1 MPFQATVQS
10 RTRLATTSVTSSNFG
25 NAVFATANA
34 YFKTRLRPY
43 STIDE
48 VNADGAIPKTSNAYK
63 ALQHA
68 FSQVGAATP
77 IYLARRQID
86 SVTLTVNPVADNA
99 DYGFTIKVTDTTNDT
114 EVADLTFST
123 QSGTGDTAAEIA
135 AAVVGSGTQTG
146 FVITDNLDG
155 SFEIVPDADRDIV
168 IEDLENLVDTYTT
181 TESAAEMFSAIQ
193 DEDNVN
199 WYFICTEERDETFVT
214 ELADAVEA
222 TETSDYKKQYRVA
235 YKGADTLMPTT
246 DPNTDLLG
254 VLADAEYRRTHGE
267 WHHEADEI
275 FPELAACAYQG
286 GFFPGTQSWK
296 FMTNLTTTAARDPS
310 TKALLT
316 TAQQGYIRD
325 RNASWVGQE
334 RGTGFMH
341 GGTMAIGTDVWIDV
355 QRAKD
360 WIDDTIEVR
369 VLNKL
374 LNRAAAGQPLTFKAG
389 DVGIVKNIITGILR
403 EAVDRNILLGFE
415 EVNVPETFS
424 FEAQAKRELR
434 DITWTGYLAG
444 KIHFAIID
452 GVLTY
457 KTGDEE

>member
-1 MPFQATVQS
+1 MPFQPTVQS
-10 RTRLATTSVTSSNFG
+10 RTRLATTTGQSSNLG

-43 STIDE
+43 TSMDE
-48 VNADGAIPKTSNAYK
+48 VNADGAIPKTSSSYK

-68 FSQVGAATP
+68 FSQVGGATP
-77 IYLARRQID
+77 IYLGRRQID
-86 SVTLTVNPVADNA
+86 SVTITVDPVADNA
-99 DYGFTIKVTDTTNDT
+99 DYAFTIKVTDTTTDT

-123 QSGTGDTAAEIA
+123 QSGTGETGAGI
-135 AAVVGSGTQTG
+135 VVALLASNSATG
-146 FVITDNLDG
+146 FVITDNADG

-181 TESAAEMFSAIQ
+181 TESAADMFAAIQ
-193 DEDNVN
+193 EEDNVN
-199 WYFICTEERDETFVT
+199 WYFITSEFKDETFVT

-222 TETSDYKKQYRVA
+222 TETSDYKKQYRVS
-235 YKGADTLMPTT
+235 YSGADSLLPAT

-254 VLADAEYRRTHGE
+254 VLADKEYRRTHGE
-267 WHHEADEI
+267 WHHQADEI
-275 FPELAACAYQG
+275 FPELAACVYQG

-310 TKALLT
+310 TGSLLT

-341 GGTMAIGTDVWIDV
+341 GGTMAIGDVWIDV

-374 LNRAAAGQPLTFKAG
+374 LNEAAKGTPLTYKRG
-389 DVGIVKNIITGILR
+389 DPEVVGSIVDGVLR
-403 EAVDRNILLGFE
+403 EAVDRRILRGYEPTTIPSSF
-415 EVNVPETFS
+415 N
-424 FEAQAKRELR
+424 FEAQAKRELT
-434 DITWTGYLAG
+434 DVKWTGYLAD
-444 KIHFAIID
+444 KIHFAVID

-457 KTGDEE
+457 QTSKEE